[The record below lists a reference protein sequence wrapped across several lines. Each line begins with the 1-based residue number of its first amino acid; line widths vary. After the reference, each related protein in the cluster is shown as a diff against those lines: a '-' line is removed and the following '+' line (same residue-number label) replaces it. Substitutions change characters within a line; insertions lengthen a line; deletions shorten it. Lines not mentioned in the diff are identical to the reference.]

1 MSLISRVIT
10 PFVATLA
17 LYGQLS
23 PSAYRVLGQPDL
35 RQNGINLV
43 QGAEFNQ
50 PRAIALDARGGKVR
64 IYVTDTRN
72 SRVLAWADTAS
83 YQIGD
88 APALVLGQPSPQ
100 STATLGIGVKG
111 FAA

>member
-50 PRAIALDARGGKVR
+50 PSAGSSGNVCGPDALPAEVEDIIIMAPELSDFAGG
-64 IYVTDTRN
+64 
-72 SRVLAWADTAS
+72 
-83 YQIGD
+83 
-88 APALVLGQPSPQ
+88 
-100 STATLGIGVKG
+100 
-111 FAA
+111 